1 MSPDAPT
8 RRRTTRRQAMSNTI
22 KNLETV
28 EDMAKS
34 QGLSE
39 MGEARFARTD
49 LEATQTGLSHQRLRP
64 GKRQQFG
71 HRHNEAEE
79 IYLVLSGSGRV
90 KLDDEIF
97 DIRRLDAI
105 RVSPK
110 TTRAFEAGP
119 EGLEFVA
126 FGPHFGGD
134 GEIVNGW
141 WRD

>member
-1 MSPDAPT
+1 
-8 RRRTTRRQAMSNTI
+8 MSNTI
-22 KNLETV
+22 KNIETV

-34 QGLSE
+34 HGLSE
-39 MGEARFARTD
+39 MGEARFARSD

-97 DIRRLDAI
+97 DIRQLDAI

-126 FGPHFGGD
+126 FGPHVAGD
-134 GEIVNGW
+134 GEVVNDW
-141 WRD
+141 WSD